1 MGEPLLT
8 YHQAAAYLEI
18 TGPELEEA
26 MAAKR
31 IRYYRDDQKVW
42 FRQEDL
48 DAYVES
54 LVVEALERR

>member
-1 MGEPLLT
+1 MKLLSR
-8 YHQAAAYLEI
+8 Q
-18 TGPELEEA
+18 EA
-26 MAAKR
+26 MDVLRVSSWKLKKLMRERR

-48 DAYVES
+48 DAYIES